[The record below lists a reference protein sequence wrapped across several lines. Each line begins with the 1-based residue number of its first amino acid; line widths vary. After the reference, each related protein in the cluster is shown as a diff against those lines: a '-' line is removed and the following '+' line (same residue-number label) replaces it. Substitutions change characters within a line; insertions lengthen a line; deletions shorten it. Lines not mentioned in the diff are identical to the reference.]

1 MKKIVLKRAA
11 TSFCISAMCGML
23 VNLLIELIVRLVT
36 GDTSFVPLSPEYR
49 QYFPSDT
56 IAMEINVLLYGVI
69 GAAFSAAAVVYEWV
83 RIGFL
88 IQNLI
93 YFLLTGL
100 VWVPIVALIWQLSGY
115 PEALLSTLAGF
126 AATYIIMSVVGY
138 RIMRRDVGEINKAL
152 AGQNSQ

>member
-1 MKKIVLKRAA
+1 MKKIILKRAA

-23 VNLLIELIVRLVT
+23 VNLLVELIVRQVT
-36 GDTSFVPLSPEYR
+36 GDTAFVPLSPEYR
-49 QYFPSDT
+49 QCFPSDT

-69 GAAFSAAAVVYEWV
+69 GAAFSAATVVYEWD

-100 VWVPIVALIWQLSGY
+100 VWVPIVTLLWQLVRY
-115 PEALLSTLAGF
+115 PEALISTLTGF
-126 AATYIIMSVVGY
+126 VATYIIMSIVGY
-138 RIMRRDVGEINKAL
+138 RIIRRDVGEINKAL
-152 AGQNSQ
+152 AGQNS